1 MIFFR
6 ENVMG
11 FLIKRQYP
19 GSQWMTGPEF
29 LRQKLG
35 AEYHISE
42 VIIDLTPWVFM
53 QRPRVWIFGS
63 RESIETREMV
73 LRAVTLVTEML
84 DDKKRFIP
92 TFSRTSF
99 INPSL
104 APIMMPC
111 HGWLVDD
118 GPVVRRH
125 IREAMSLNSDGSVS
139 ATRQMPRCTPADF
152 QGTTSAL

>member
-1 MIFFR
+1 MD
-6 ENVMG
+6 

-19 GSQWMTGPEF
+19 GGQWMTGPEF

-53 QRPRVWIFGS
+53 QRPRVWIFGIHK
-63 RESIETREMV
+63 SIGTKKMV

-84 DDKKRFIP
+84 DEIKKRLSP
-92 TFSRTSF
+92 TLSRTSF
-99 INPSL
+99 ISPSM
-104 APIMMPC
+104 APIMTPC

-118 GPVVRRH
+118 GLVVRRH
-125 IREAMSLNSDGSVS
+125 LRQAVSVSSDGRLS
-139 ATRQMPRCTPADF
+139 AKRHVPRRTPADF
-152 QGTTSAL
+152 QGTTSTL